1 MYDERLSTDL
11 FHVEY
16 VVQCCALRV
25 YFVEVPERM
34 KRDCPQIYS
43 MYHYDGL
50 YLNVKTWKMRFC
62 VRGGRLEKRLV
73 SHLEPCLE
81 FPTVIKIDLWPF
93 SQCVI

>member
-1 MYDERLSTDL
+1 MYDERLSTDI

-16 VVQCCALRV
+16 VVRCCALRV

-50 YLNVKTWKMRFC
+50 YLNVKT
-62 VRGGRLEKRLV
+62 
-73 SHLEPCLE
+73 
-81 FPTVIKIDLWPF
+81 
-93 SQCVI
+93 